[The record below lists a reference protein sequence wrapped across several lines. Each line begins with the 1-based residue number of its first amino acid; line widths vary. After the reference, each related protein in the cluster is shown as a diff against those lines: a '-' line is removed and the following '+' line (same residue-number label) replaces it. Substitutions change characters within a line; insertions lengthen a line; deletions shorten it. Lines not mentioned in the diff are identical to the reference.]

1 MVTHSPSPL
10 EPCRYSS
17 VGLFVEVKLAEIE
30 AMAGEHARPNRI
42 RTAVAFALF
51 DMLVQRM
58 GSFAPVC
65 TCGELPGAAVQAMS
79 LIACMCMPCCWPQ
92 SLIPTLSEMLS
103 SVYVKEELR
112 AVGVDPTAKGSPGHS
127 GFSPLINLST
137 QVSLARWLAAG
148 VDAINLTR
156 GGM

>member
-79 LIACMCMPCCWPQ
+79 LIVRM
-92 SLIPTLSEMLS
+92 
-103 SVYVKEELR
+103 
-112 AVGVDPTAKGSPGHS
+112 
-127 GFSPLINLST
+127 
-137 QVSLARWLAAG
+137 
-148 VDAINLTR
+148 
-156 GGM
+156 